1 MSSTDV
7 PTSAS
12 ATVFQDFDIEEV
24 FNKAWDHVEN
34 QDSKNFV
41 VEFSLERAQIA
52 FDLGVDEIREL
63 LSQELDDRKDRP
75 VRWIN
80 VWDPSTQKDVMDA
93 IGDKY
98 MFSLRLRR
106 LMTTSK
112 SPQDESRRP
121 KPRKRLTLRHQRTPK
136 DLEKGDDA
144 DGSFQTQA
152 QTQTQTTPPASVEV
166 NDNLALYM
174 QVKDTVNYFSTDQT
188 QEAFVIGANW
198 LHRRPT
204 TEREL
209 PHRISIMPPKHWQ
222 WLALCNDHTVLSIHE
237 RPSLEA
243 VPEKENKANWHIQEF
258 KFMRAHTLAVLL
270 QLSVR
275 GFELYKN
282 NPLAQSSVRQS
293 LRNSPPTQP
302 EISRH
307 QSGVSFFNNSE
318 IGSLPDEGTSNLFYY
333 LFEDYVAAGPL
344 KAAEQELEEMT
355 HKILSSTRRK
365 KVSKSSEII
374 PTLHYLSKD
383 LREFKHLFENYKNLI
398 SKIMA
403 VGKPD
408 SLHNSQFDGTVLD
421 GKIFQGKVSERKVF
435 LTNSALSRF
444 DRLGDRL
451 QYLMLN
457 TIEGYLEEIGALSTT
472 YFNLTQQKDSQAT
485 ARLTRSA
492 TLLAKL
498 SVFFL
503 PISFMTSYFSVQI
516 EDLFMYW
523 NAKTYWYAFA
533 VIASV
538 SFVSLFF
545 FSRILVFFIDIL
557 EDWSARLGD
566 WSGARYRS
574 ARSFLGFKETEDD
587 EDL

>member
-1 MSSTDV
+1 MSSSTDV
-7 PTSAS
+7 PPSSAF
-12 ATVFQDFDIEEV
+12 VDFQDFDLEEV
-24 FNKAWDHVEN
+24 FKRAEAHVESE
-34 QDSKNFV
+34 DSKNFV
-41 VEFSLERAQIA
+41 VEFGFERAQIA
-52 FDLGVDEIREL
+52 FDLGINEFREL
-63 LSQELDDRKDRP
+63 FDQDQDDYP
-75 VRWIN
+75 IRWIN
-80 VWDPSTQKDVMDA
+80 IWDPSLQRDVMDA
-93 IGDKY
+93 ISNRYK
-98 MFSLRLRR
+98 FSPRLLR

-112 SPQDESRRP
+112 SPHDEARRH
-121 KPRKRLTLRHQRTPK
+121 KERRRLIMRHQQTPK
-136 DLEKGDDA
+136 DLEKGDGA
-144 DGSFQTQA
+144 NGSFQMK
-152 QTQTQTTPPASVEV
+152 PLASADV
-166 NDNLALYM
+166 NDNLALYL

-188 QEAFVIGANW
+188 QKAFIIGANW

-204 TEREL
+204 PEREL
-209 PHRISIMPPKHWQ
+209 PHRTSIMPPKHWQ

-237 RPSLEA
+237 RPSFESA
-243 VPEKENKANWHIQEF
+243 PEKENKQDWHVKEF

-270 QLSVR
+270 QLSTR
-275 GFELYKN
+275 GFELYRN
-282 NPLAQSSVRQS
+282 NPLAQISIRQS
-293 LRNSPPTQP
+293 LRELSSTHT

-307 QSGVSFFNNSE
+307 QSGVSFFNHSE
-318 IGSLPDEGTSNLFYY
+318 TGSLADEGTSNLFYY

-344 KAAEQELEEMT
+344 KAAEQEVEEMT
-355 HKILSSTRRK
+355 HKVLSSTRRK
-365 KVSKSSEII
+365 KVSKSFEII

-398 SKIMA
+398 TKIIA

-408 SLHNSQFDGTVLD
+408 SPLSSQFDGKVL
-421 GKIFQGKVSERKVF
+421 

-503 PISFMTSYFSVQI
+503 PIGFMTSYFSVQI
-516 EDLFMYW
+516 EDLYTYW
-523 NAKTYWYAFA
+523 HGTTYWYAFA

-545 FSRILVFFIDIL
+545 FSRILVFFIDVL
-557 EDWSARLGD
+557 EDWSAVIGN
-566 WSGARYRS
+566 WSGARYQQV
-574 ARSFLGFKETEDD
+574 RSFLGFKTTENDEDD
-587 EDL
+587 A